1 MKILQI
7 LFGIEHITQTD
18 SKMTAVQA
26 NLLHPTYKDL
36 KKERNRKKENE
47 ILSETARFF

>member
-18 SKMTAVQA
+18 SKMTAVQT
-26 NLLHPTYKDL
+26 NLLHPTYERL
-36 KKERNRKKENE
+36 KKRKK
-47 ILSETARFF
+47 

>member
-1 MKILQI
+1 
-7 LFGIEHITQTD
+7 
-18 SKMTAVQA
+18 MTAVQA